1 MAEQRRRSSRTPRR
15 RTSIQEDAAM
25 LAGMGVQQEL
35 ERNFSLFSM
44 LGLAFAILNSWT
56 ALGASMSLALPSG
69 GPVSVIWG
77 LVVAGIC
84 NLCLAASLAE
94 FLSAYPT
101 AGGQYHWVAVISWKR
116 WVPILSW
123 ITGWINTAGWVA
135 LTATAGL
142 LGSQLILGII
152 SLTTPSYEPHRW
164 HQFLIYIGYN
174 AFAFLVNAFM
184 TRLLPSIT
192 KAALV
197 WSITGWLVI
206 SITVLA
212 CSSPNYQSGDVVYR
226 TFINETG
233 WPDGLAWL
241 LGLLQGGLGLTGYDA
256 VSHCIEELNNP
267 VVDGPRIMIA
277 CVLIG
282 VVTGFVYLSVLL
294 FVSKNLD
301 NVISSAAG
309 PMLQI
314 FYDATNNKAGSICL
328 LMFPLVCLLFAGVS
342 IMTTSSRMVYAFA
355 RDRGLPASKFFAKVD
370 KRLDVP
376 LNALWL
382 TLILVIIFGCIFLGS
397 SSAFNAI
404 VSASVVALGITYAI
418 PPAINCLRGRK
429 MLPETRAFVLP
440 SWLGWT
446 CNLQQIGI
454 AYAIL
459 TTVLFMFPPV
469 LPVTG
474 NNMNYCIAA
483 FAIVLIVSV
492 IQWFV
497 DGRKNYTGPQID
509 VDALKSGE
517 VVGMAPTEGNV
528 GERQSAETLTGEM
541 DKKKAP

>member
-1 MAEQRRRSSRTPRR
+1 
-15 RTSIQEDAAM
+15 M
-25 LAGMGVQQEL
+25 LAGLGVKQEL
-35 ERNFSLFSM
+35 QRNFSFLSM

-69 GPVSVIWG
+69 GPDSVIWG

-116 WVPILSW
+116 YVPLLSW

-142 LGSQLILGII
+142 LGSQLVIGII
-152 SLTTPSYEPHRW
+152 ALCSPSYESHRW

-174 AFAFLVNAFM
+174 VFAFMVNAFI
-184 TRLLPSIT
+184 TRLLPLVN
-192 KAALV
+192 KAALI

-212 CSSPNYQSGDVVYR
+212 CSSPNYQSGDFVYR

-256 VSHCIEELNNP
+256 VAHCVEEVGNP
-267 VVDGPRIMIA
+267 TVVGPQIMIG

-282 VVTGFVYLSVLL
+282 VFTGFIYLSVLL
-294 FVSKNLD
+294 FVSKDVD
-301 NVISSAAG
+301 NVISSTAG

-314 FYDATNNKAGSICL
+314 FYDATSNKAGSVCL
-328 LMFPLVCLLFAGVS
+328 LVFPLVCLLFAGVS

-355 RDRGLPASKFFAKVD
+355 RDGGLPASRIFSKVNS
-370 KRLDVP
+370 RLQVP

-382 TLILVIIFGCIFLGS
+382 TTILVIIFGCIFLGS

-404 VSASVVALGITYAI
+404 VSASVVALGVTYGI

-429 MLPETRAFVLP
+429 MLPASRPFILP
-440 SWLGWT
+440 NWLGWT
-446 CNLQQIGI
+446 CNLIGI
-454 AYAIL
+454 AYVLL

-469 LPVTG
+469 KEVTG
-474 NNMNYCIAA
+474 SNMNYCVAA
-483 FAIVLIVSV
+483 FAVVLIIST

-497 DGRKNYTGPQID
+497 DGRKNYTGPKID
-509 VDALKSGE
+509 IDALKAGE
-517 VVGMAPTEGNV
+517 IVGMAPEDGVGTGMDRSSDDKLDGNQQKV
-528 GERQSAETLTGEM
+528 ER
-541 DKKKAP
+541 

>member
-1 MAEQRRRSSRTPRR
+1 MSEERRRSSRTVHR
-15 RTSIQEDAAM
+15 RTSVQEDAAI
-25 LAGMGVQQEL
+25 LAGMGVRQEL
-35 ERNFSLFSM
+35 KRNFSLFSM

-69 GPVSVIWG
+69 GPDAVIWG

-101 AGGQYHWVAVISWKR
+101 AGGQYHWVAVISWKG
-116 WVPILSW
+116 WVAILSW

-142 LGSQLILGII
+142 LGSQLILGVI
-152 SLTTPSYEPHRW
+152 SLYSPSYEPHRW

-174 AFAFLVNAFM
+174 LVAFVVNAFT
-184 TRLLPSIT
+184 TRLLPWVT
-192 KAALV
+192 KAALI
-197 WSITGWLVI
+197 WSITGWLII

-212 CSSPNYQSGDVVYR
+212 CSSPDYQSGDFVYR

-241 LGLLQGGLGLTGYDA
+241 LGLLQGGLGLTGFDA
-256 VSHCIEELNNP
+256 VSHCIEELNDP
-267 VVDGPRIMIA
+267 TYVGPRIMIA
-277 CVLIG
+277 CVVIG
-282 VVTGFVYLSVLL
+282 VLTGFVYLSVLL
-294 FVSKNLD
+294 FVTKNV
-301 NVISSAAG
+301 NTVISSAAG

-314 FYDATNNKAGSICL
+314 FYDATGNKAGSICL
-328 LMFPLVCLLFAGVS
+328 LIFPLVCLLFAGIS

-355 RDRGLPASKFFAKVD
+355 RDRGLPVSHFFARVHP
-370 KRLDVP
+370 RLDVP
-376 LNALWL
+376 LNALAL
-382 TLILVIIFGCIFLGS
+382 TLILVVIFGCIFLGS

-418 PPAINCLRGRK
+418 PPAIHCLRGRK
-429 MLPETRAFVLP
+429 MLPPSRPFVLP
-440 SWLGWT
+440 SAVGWA
-446 CNLQQIGI
+446 CNLIGI
-454 AYAIL
+454 AYTLL

-469 LPVTG
+469 TPVTA
-474 NNMNYCIAA
+474 NNMNYCVAA
-483 FAIVLIVSV
+483 FAIVLVISV

-509 VDALKSGE
+509 VDALRSGA
-517 VVGMAPTEGNV
+517 VVGMAPVES
-528 GERQSAETLTGEM
+528 RAEQKSEDTLFG
-541 DKKKAP
+541 DQKKESPRI